1 MMSNEEESN
10 WTPEEKLTG
19 ISLLVFPLYAYFA
32 FEGCGELY
40 DFLNR
45 FQPIDA
51 SAFILAYGSVS
62 LVGAVLIR
70 LFIKSKVF

>member
-1 MMSNEEESN
+1 MMSNEEESV

-32 FEGCGELY
+32 FEGCGKLY
-40 DFLNR
+40 DFLN
-45 FQPIDA
+45 QPIDA
-51 SAFILAYGSVS
+51 SAFILAYGTIS

-70 LFIKSKVF
+70 LFIKSRLF